1 MSRSQTILNALVET
15 RGIVSEI
22 QSTDVHG
29 AVLTLTRTSL
39 QSITTAGTSLVWQ
52 SAIRE
57 YQIGW
62 TAATSSITLPADGYY
77 FIGLATKTSIAI
89 NALEM
94 RVLRVSPAN
103 AVAVQVPM
111 LGDVDRAIQYGSC
124 VLYCL
129 EDEQIRINVLP
140 SANCDI
146 VVESEFNA
154 QESPILH
161 IVQMSGDVD
170 V

>member
-1 MSRSQTILNALVET
+1 MSRSQTILNALVDT
-15 RGIVSEI
+15 RSTVSDI

-52 SAIRE
+52 SAIRQ
-57 YQIGW
+57 YQINWASAGTII
-62 TAATSSITLPADGYY
+62 TALADGYY
-77 FIGLATKTSIAI
+77 FIGLSVKTSIAI

-94 RVLRVSPAN
+94 RVLRVSPTN
-103 AVAVQVPM
+103 SVAVQVPM
-111 LGDVDRAIQYGSC
+111 LGDVDRNNQYGSC
-124 VLYCL
+124 VIYLRT
-129 EDEQIRINVLP
+129 DEQIRINLLP
-140 SANCDI
+140 SANCDV
-146 VVESEFNA
+146 VVEAEFDP